1 MPKQRRV
8 GEQDGSVA
16 RVQGHSRSGKVER
29 STTEPKGPSMSTPWD
44 WTANSYLVKGFS
56 PPMRTSSPELQRQDK
71 GLLLPRRH
79 LLAGPAPA
87 LPPRLGRTRTRAL
100 GGEGSQGPG
109 LIGIANLQEGPTPPA
124 TSRINASH
132 SPPKPPASGTISLSL
147 TFLEI
152 ISLCCTLCHIFLP
165 NQQFHRAAVSPST
178 RWSAQDN
185 SGDRETIVHRV
196 SKDQLF
202 RARFRPATSLQLGH
216 QTHKDSALQSPSPL
230 LLCPLSHLV

>member
-1 MPKQRRV
+1 MGESRRMPKQRRV

-87 LPPRLGRTRTRAL
+87 LPPRLGRTRARAL

-109 LIGIANLQEGPTPPA
+109 LPALPISRKAPLLRQPPR
-124 TSRINASH
+124 SMQVIPHPSH
-132 SPPKPPASGTISLSL
+132 QPQA
-147 TFLEI
+147 
-152 ISLCCTLCHIFLP
+152 
-165 NQQFHRAAVSPST
+165 
-178 RWSAQDN
+178 
-185 SGDRETIVHRV
+185 
-196 SKDQLF
+196 
-202 RARFRPATSLQLGH
+202 
-216 QTHKDSALQSPSPL
+216 PSP
-230 LLCPLSHLV
+230 